1 LFTVGGFH
9 RGAITVTDH
18 IVHENSIERD
28 PWAVTSPQ
36 AATLI
41 RAVAYMEDEP
51 IYWATQF
58 LEELKRDR
66 SYVRYRTHDPA
77 CKLQDKTR

>member
-1 LFTVGGFH
+1 
-9 RGAITVTDH
+9 
-18 IVHENSIERD
+18 
-28 PWAVTSPQ
+28 
-36 AATLI
+36 
-41 RAVAYMEDEP
+41 MEDEP